1 MTDEESTDA
10 PAPGASEHPPG
21 PRAKKPNLGV
31 HFDTEWTRTRP
42 ATLLRNVVFTC
53 FIGPAA
59 RFICSPSLYGFDRIA
74 NEQQP
79 LIFTPNHVSH
89 FDTLAFLCAIP
100 AKYRKNTVVAAAVDN
115 FFNTRLKS
123 VFYSLFLATIPVE
136 RTRTNR
142 KSADIAAGLLNRG
155 YNLLIFP
162 EGGRSFTDEMME
174 FHGGAAYL
182 AKRCDAPV
190 VPVYL
195 KGVRKILPKGSSRVR
210 RAPIDIVFGHALRP
224 YPGNGGEKPEDA
236 RRFTMRIQDEL
247 VALGAKRPSAF
258 AEPDTTA

>member
-1 MTDEESTDA
+1 MTDDKETVA
-10 PAPGASEHPPG
+10 PPLEARDFASGAI
-21 PRAKKPNLGV
+21 AKRPNLGV
-31 HFDTEWTRTRP
+31 HYDTEWTRTRT
-42 ATLLRNVVFTC
+42 ATILRNVAFTL
-53 FIGPAA
+53 FIGPVS
-59 RFICSPSLYGFDRIA
+59 RFICSPSVHGFDAIA
-74 NEQQP
+74 DEPQP

-100 AKYRKNTVVAAAVDN
+100 AKYRKNMVVAAAVDN
-115 FFNTRLKS
+115 FFNTKWKC

-142 KSADIAAGLLNRG
+142 KSADIAAGLLDRG

-182 AKRCDAPV
+182 AKRCDVAV

-195 KGVRKILPKGSSRVR
+195 KGVRRILPKGSSRVHR
-210 RAPIDIVFGHALRP
+210 SPIDVIFGPALRP
-224 YPGNGGEKPEDA
+224 YPGIGGGKPEDA
-236 RRFTMRIQDEL
+236 RRFTLRIQDAL
-247 VALGAKRPSAF
+247 VALGAKRSPEIGGPAARS
-258 AEPDTTA
+258 